1 MTENTQGF
9 EIPLHRSLTEPML
22 LGGAPRNVAILNG
35 TLSAAIGIGLQL
47 WVAGLV
53 LWITGHTTAVWAAR
67 KDPQFLDV
75 LLRHVRH
82 KPYLGA

>member
-35 TLSAAIGIGLQL
+35 TLSAAVGIGLQL
-47 WVAGLV
+47 WIAGLV
-53 LWITGHTTAVWAAR
+53 LWITGHTAAVWAAR

>member
-53 LWITGHTTAVWAAR
+53 LWITGHTAAVWAAR